1 MRHVF
6 IDESCQNA
14 HQFMVLG
21 ALIVPGQIV
30 KETEEAFEAE
40 LVRQGMSAELK
51 WTKVSRAKLAAY
63 QGSIDFYFN
72 WLHPRGAS
80 FQALIVNCHELD
92 HRTFNQGDPDLGFNK
107 FLYQLLYQKVGKR
120 FGDMERVVVDL
131 DARNSTRHVTE
142 LQNVLNTTMIRDNG
156 DPGRAPFAR
165 VAHRNSKSTRLLQLT
180 DLLTGAIAW
189 HKNSHDARPDCS
201 AAKSALADH
210 TARSV
215 NLRRL
220 GNSTSK
226 SEDRLGVWNFALQ
239 RRGR

>member
-21 ALIVPGQIV
+21 ALILPGQIV
-30 KETEEAFEAE
+30 KEAEAALEAK
-40 LVRQGMSAELK
+40 LASDAMTAELK
-51 WTKVSRAKLAAY
+51 WTKVSRAKLPSY
-63 QGSIDFYFN
+63 QGSIDFYFD
-72 WLHPRGAS
+72 WLYPQGAS

-107 FLYQLLYQKVGKR
+107 FLYQLLYHKVGKR
-120 FGDMERVVVDL
+120 FGDMERIVVDL

-156 DPGRAPFAR
+156 DAGRAPFAR
-165 VAHRNSKSTRLLQLT
+165 VAHRDSKSTRLLQLA

-189 HKNSHDARPDCS
+189 HKNSHDAVPNCS
-201 AAKSALADH
+201 AAKSSLADH
-210 TARSV
+210 AAKAV
-215 NLRRL
+215 GLRRL
-220 GNSTSK
+220 GNCTSR
-226 SEDRLGVWNFALQ
+226 SERRLGVWNFALQ